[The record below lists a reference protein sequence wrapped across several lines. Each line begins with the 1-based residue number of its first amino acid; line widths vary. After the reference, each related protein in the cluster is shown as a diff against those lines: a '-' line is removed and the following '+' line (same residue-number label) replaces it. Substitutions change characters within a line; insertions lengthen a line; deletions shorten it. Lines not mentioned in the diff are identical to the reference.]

1 MVLSTEE
8 RLIVILF
15 VGIYLLLVFYV
26 SVLSIQN
33 AEISYRKTKD
43 SNLGRFGNN

>member
-8 RLIVILF
+8 RLIVILV
-15 VGIYLLLVFYV
+15 VGMYLLLVFYV

-33 AEISYRKTKD
+33 AEITYRKTTGP
-43 SNLGRFGNN
+43 NLGRFGND

>member
-1 MVLSTEE
+1 MVVSTEE

-15 VGIYLLLVFYV
+15 VGIYLVLVFYV
-26 SVLSIQN
+26 SVLSIKN
-33 AEISYRKTKD
+33 AEITYRKTD